1 MWIEI
6 KYRKKRSFS
15 KDKFNA
21 DIWLYLS
28 NAFTEKMGIKIT
40 RLWKK
45 KKEILTFSLF
55 KVKNWTNFL
64 RIKNFKYFYY
74 SMMMNDDLGE
84 TI

>member
-1 MWIEI
+1 M

-40 RLWKK
+40 PVEEIKK
-45 KKEILTFSLF
+45 
-55 KVKNWTNFL
+55 
-64 RIKNFKYFYY
+64 Y
-74 SMMMNDDLGE
+74 
-84 TI
+84 